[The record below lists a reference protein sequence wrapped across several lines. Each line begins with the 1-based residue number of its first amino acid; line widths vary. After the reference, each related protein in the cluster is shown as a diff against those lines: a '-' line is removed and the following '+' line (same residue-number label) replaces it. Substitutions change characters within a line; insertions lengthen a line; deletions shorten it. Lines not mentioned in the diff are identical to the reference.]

1 MHHSPDHSLPQG
13 MNPADLLR
21 QGMRP
26 DTIGDNARHP
36 FHAPSLEELAPL
48 FPELDLIELIGEG
61 GMGAVYK
68 ARQCALDRLIALKIL
83 PEEIGGDTAFSEQFT
98 REAKALAKLNHP
110 NIVSIHEFGLRKEL
124 HYIIMEYVD
133 GTNLRTVMEHGLI
146 NPKEALAIVPPICDA
161 LQYAHDRGIVHRDIK
176 PENILLSREGTVKV
190 ADFGLAKLVPGQQTG
205 SPGTSHEPSPPLET
219 ILTRDGKIMG
229 TPAYM
234 APEQLET
241 PSEVDHRADIYAL
254 GVVFY
259 QMRTGKLPEGGIS
272 APDRKPSSDSSLNKI
287 VMKAMAHDPGKRYQQ
302 ASVMKT
308 GVETLHPAQPASN
321 QPKIRKWLLLAGLL
335 EIMAGGI
342 AGIMIHAIY
351 APPLLLSGATFITAA
366 FFIRHRW
373 VAARHGRRKLIAL
386 LILTFGILA
395 IAAGTITRTAYQRNR
410 PATPAATEPRQKTQ
424 PPDHSQTSKNAPEF
438 QFGQT
443 MQARKQNLTGRN
455 YATQNAMIDT
465 VSPARTWLERIDAG
479 QYETSYGQLADS
491 VKKTATPEKWTR
503 TLADSRKT
511 LGKVLKRTWNQSRF
525 LTTLPDMPDG
535 EYMLVSFETTF
546 EHREKATETITL
558 AKHPNGTAW
567 QIIGYDIR

>member
-26 DTIGDNARHP
+26 DTIGDNAQHP
-36 FHAPSLEELAPL
+36 FHAPSLEELASL

-110 NIVSIHEFGLRKEL
+110 NIVAIHEVGLRREL

-133 GTNLRTVMEHGLI
+133 GTNLRTVLERGLI
-146 NPKEALAIVPPICDA
+146 DPKNALAIVPPICDA

-190 ADFGLAKLVPGQQTG
+190 ADFGLAKLVPGQQPDI
-205 SPGTSHEPSPPLET
+205 PGTSHEPKLPLET

-241 PSEVDHRADIYAL
+241 PSDVDHRADIYAL
-254 GVVFY
+254 GIVFY
-259 QMRTGKLPEGGIS
+259 QMLTGKLPERGIS

-302 ASVMKT
+302 AGVMKT
-308 GVETLHPAQPASN
+308 GVETLRPAQPASN
-321 QPKIRKWLLLAGLL
+321 LPKIRKWLLLAC
-335 EIMAGGI
+335 
-342 AGIMIHAIY
+342 
-351 APPLLLSGATFITAA
+351 
-366 FFIRHRW
+366 
-373 VAARHGRRKLIAL
+373 
-386 LILTFGILA
+386 GILA
-395 IAAGTITRTAYQRNR
+395 IAAGTIALTAYQRNR
-410 PATPAATEPRQKTQ
+410 SATPASTEPRQQIQ
-424 PPDHSQTSKNAPEF
+424 PPNVNHTSKHAPEF

-443 MQARKQNLTGRN
+443 MQARKQASPGRN

-491 VKKTATPEKWTR
+491 VKKTATPEEWSS
-503 TLADSRKT
+503 TLADARKT
-511 LGKVLKRTWNQSRF
+511 LGQPLKRTWNQSQF
-525 LTTLPDMPDG
+525 LTALPDMPDG

-546 EHREKATETITL
+546 EHRKKTTETVTL
-558 AKHPNGTAW
+558 AKQPNGITW